1 MKDSYM
7 SSQARL
13 LSLATAVPPYIL
25 LQSDVRGRVNR
36 LFDLSAGIDRLLPV
50 FDNAGI
56 DRRHSCV
63 PIDWYEQPH
72 GWTERNALYVE
83 NALNLMEN
91 VALECV
97 AKAGLALDDIDAL
110 IVVSTTGIATPSL
123 DALLIERMHL
133 RRDIRRHAIFGLGCG
148 GGVTGL
154 ARAAEAARSVP
165 GCNVLLLVVELCGLT
180 FRKNDL
186 SKGNIVG
193 TALFSDG
200 AAGAIV
206 SCEGDGPAFGASG
219 EYTWPDTLD
228 IMGWDIEEDGLKV
241 RFSRNIPA
249 FVEANLREPADSF
262 LAANGLSLRDI
273 DGFVFHPGGTKVLT
287 AIETALELGPHALD
301 ISRAVLRGY
310 GNMSAATI
318 LFVLDATLRGFTG
331 KRLLL
336 SGVGP
341 GFTAGFLVMETA

>member
-1 MKDSYM
+1 MNP
-7 SSQARL
+7 QARL
-13 LSLATAVPPYIL
+13 LSLATAVPPYVFM
-25 LQSDVRGRVNR
+25 QSEVRGRVTR
-36 LFDLSAGIDRLLPV
+36 LFEESTGIDRMLPV

-63 PIDWYEQPH
+63 PMDWYEQPH
-72 GWTERNALYVE
+72 GWAERNTLYVD
-83 NALNLMEN
+83 NAVDLLEK
-91 VALECV
+91 VAHDCID
-97 AKAGLALDDIDAL
+97 KASLTPSDIDVL

-123 DALLIERMHL
+123 DALVVERMQL

-154 ARAAEAARSVP
+154 ARAAEAARASP
-165 GCNVLLLVVELCGLT
+165 GCRVLLLVVELCGLT
-180 FRKNDL
+180 FRKNDV

-206 SCEGDGPAFGASG
+206 SCEGDGPVFGASG
-219 EYTWPDTLD
+219 EHTWPGTLD
-228 IMGWDIEEDGLKV
+228 IMGWDIEDDGLKV

-249 FVEANLREPADSF
+249 FVEAELREPVVAF
-262 LAANGLSLRDI
+262 LAANNMSLEDI
-273 DGFVFHPGGTKVLT
+273 DGYVFHPGGTKVLA
-287 AIETALELGPHALD
+287 AIEATLGLDEHALD
-301 ISRAVLRGY
+301 ESRRTLRAY
-310 GNMSAATI
+310 GNMSAATL
-318 LFVLDATLRGFTG
+318 LFVLEATLRGFTG

-341 GFTAGFLVMETA
+341 GFTAGFLVMETV

>member
-1 MKDSYM
+1 MNP
-7 SSQARL
+7 QARL
-13 LSLATAVPPYIL
+13 LSLATAVPPYVFM
-25 LQSDVRGRVNR
+25 QSEVRGRVTR
-36 LFDLSAGIDRLLPV
+36 LFEESTGIDRMLPV

-63 PIDWYEQPH
+63 PMDWYEQPH
-72 GWTERNALYVE
+72 GWAERNTLYVD
-83 NALNLMEN
+83 NAVDLLEK
-91 VALECV
+91 VARDCID
-97 AKAGLALDDIDAL
+97 KASLTPSDIDVL

-123 DALLIERMHL
+123 DALVVERMQL

-154 ARAAEAARSVP
+154 ARAAEAARASP
-165 GCNVLLLVVELCGLT
+165 GCRVLLLVVELCGLT
-180 FRKNDL
+180 FRKNDV

-206 SCEGDGPAFGASG
+206 SCEGDGPVFGASG
-219 EYTWPDTLD
+219 EHTWPGTLD
-228 IMGWDIEEDGLKV
+228 IMGWDIEDDGLKV

-249 FVEANLREPADSF
+249 FVEAELREPVVAF
-262 LAANGLSLRDI
+262 LAANNMSLEDI
-273 DGFVFHPGGTKVLT
+273 DGYVFHPGGTKVLA
-287 AIETALELGPHALD
+287 AIEATLGLDEHALD
-301 ISRAVLRGY
+301 ESRRTLRAY
-310 GNMSAATI
+310 GNMSAATL
-318 LFVLDATLRGFTG
+318 LFVLEATLRGFTG

-341 GFTAGFLVMETA
+341 GFTAGFLVMETV

>member
-1 MKDSYM
+1 MNP
-7 SSQARL
+7 QARL
-13 LSLATAVPPYIL
+13 LSLATAVPPYVFM
-25 LQSDVRGRVNR
+25 QSEVRGRVTR
-36 LFDLSAGIDRLLPV
+36 LFEESTGIDRMLPV

-63 PIDWYEQPH
+63 PMDWYEQPH
-72 GWTERNALYVE
+72 GWAERNTLYVD
-83 NALNLMEN
+83 NAVDLLEK
-91 VALECV
+91 VAHDCID
-97 AKAGLALDDIDAL
+97 KASLTPSDIDVL

-123 DALLIERMHL
+123 DALVVERMQL

-154 ARAAEAARSVP
+154 ARAAEAARASP
-165 GCNVLLLVVELCGLT
+165 GCRVLLLVVELCGLT
-180 FRKNDL
+180 FRKNDV

-206 SCEGDGPAFGASG
+206 SCEGDGPVFGASG
-219 EYTWPDTLD
+219 EHTWPGTLD
-228 IMGWDIEEDGLKV
+228 IMGWDIEDDGLKV

-249 FVEANLREPADSF
+249 FVEAELREPVVAF
-262 LAANGLSLRDI
+262 LAANNLSLEDI
-273 DGFVFHPGGTKVLT
+273 DGYVFHPGGTKVLA
-287 AIETALELGPHALD
+287 AIEATLGLDEHALD
-301 ISRAVLRGY
+301 ESRRTLRAY
-310 GNMSAATI
+310 GNMSAATL
-318 LFVLDATLRGFTG
+318 LFVLEATLRGFTG

-341 GFTAGFLVMETA
+341 GFTAGFLVMETV

>member
-1 MKDSYM
+1 M
-7 SSQARL
+7 
-13 LSLATAVPPYIL
+13 
-25 LQSDVRGRVNR
+25 QSEVRGRVTR
-36 LFDLSAGIDRLLPV
+36 LFEESTGIDRMLPV

-63 PIDWYEQPH
+63 PMDWYEQPH
-72 GWTERNALYVE
+72 GWAERNTLYVD
-83 NALNLMEN
+83 NAVDLLEK
-91 VALECV
+91 VARDCID
-97 AKAGLALDDIDAL
+97 KASLTPSDIDVL

-123 DALLIERMHL
+123 DALVVERMQL

-154 ARAAEAARSVP
+154 ARAAEAARASP
-165 GCNVLLLVVELCGLT
+165 GCRVLLLVVELCGLT
-180 FRKNDL
+180 FRKNDV

-206 SCEGDGPAFGASG
+206 SCEGDGPVFGASG
-219 EYTWPDTLD
+219 EHTWPGTLD
-228 IMGWDIEEDGLKV
+228 IMGWDIEDDGLKV

-249 FVEANLREPADSF
+249 FVEAELREPVVAF
-262 LAANGLSLRDI
+262 LAANNLSLEDI
-273 DGFVFHPGGTKVLT
+273 DGYVFHPGGTKVLA
-287 AIETALELGPHALD
+287 AIEATLGLDEHALD
-301 ISRAVLRGY
+301 ESRRTLRAY
-310 GNMSAATI
+310 GNMSAATL
-318 LFVLDATLRGFTG
+318 LFVLEATLRGFTG

-341 GFTAGFLVMETA
+341 GFTAGFLVMETV

>member
-1 MKDSYM
+1 M
-7 SSQARL
+7 
-13 LSLATAVPPYIL
+13 
-25 LQSDVRGRVNR
+25 QSEVRGRVTR
-36 LFDLSAGIDRLLPV
+36 LFEESTGIDRMLPV

-63 PIDWYEQPH
+63 PMDWYEQPH
-72 GWTERNALYVE
+72 GWAERNTLYVD
-83 NALNLMEN
+83 NAVDLLEK
-91 VALECV
+91 VAHDCID
-97 AKAGLALDDIDAL
+97 KASLTPSDIDVL

-123 DALLIERMHL
+123 DALVVERMQL

-154 ARAAEAARSVP
+154 ARAAEAARASP
-165 GCNVLLLVVELCGLT
+165 GCRVLLLVVELCGLT
-180 FRKNDL
+180 FRKNDV

-206 SCEGDGPAFGASG
+206 SCEGDGPVFGASG
-219 EYTWPDTLD
+219 EHTWPGTLD
-228 IMGWDIEEDGLKV
+228 IMGWDIEDDGLKV

-249 FVEANLREPADSF
+249 FVEAELREPVVAF
-262 LAANGLSLRDI
+262 LAANNLSLEDI
-273 DGFVFHPGGTKVLT
+273 DGYVFHPGGTKVLA
-287 AIETALELGPHALD
+287 AIEATLGLDEHALD
-301 ISRAVLRGY
+301 ESRRTLRAY
-310 GNMSAATI
+310 GNMSAATL
-318 LFVLDATLRGFTG
+318 LFVLEATLRGFTG

-341 GFTAGFLVMETA
+341 GFTAGFLVMETV

>member
-1 MKDSYM
+1 MTPK
-7 SSQARL
+7 ARL
-13 LSLATAVPPYIL
+13 LSLATAVPPYVL
-25 LQSDVRGRVNR
+25 LQSDVRSRVDR
-36 LFDLSAGIDRLLPV
+36 LFDLSAGIDRMLPV

-56 DRRHSCV
+56 ERRHSCV
-63 PIDWYEQPH
+63 PIEWYEEPH

-83 NALNLMEN
+83 NALDL
-91 VALECV
+91 LEKATLDCC
-97 AKAGLALDDIDAL
+97 AKAGLGLEDIDAL

-154 ARAAEAARSVP
+154 ARAAEAARAVP
-165 GCNVLLLVVELCGLT
+165 GCRVLLLVVELCGLT

-200 AAGAIV
+200 AAAAIV
-206 SCEGDGPAFGASG
+206 SCEGEGPSFGASG
-219 EYTWPDTLD
+219 EYTWPETLD
-228 IMGWDIEEDGLKV
+228 IMGWDIAEDGLKV

-249 FVEANLREPADSF
+249 FIEANLRAPAHEF
-262 LAANGLSLRDI
+262 LAANGISPGDI
-273 DGFVFHPGGTKVLT
+273 DGYVFHPGGTKVLA
-287 AIETALELGPHALD
+287 AIETAMELGPNALD
-301 ISRAVLRGY
+301 VSRAVLRDY
-310 GNMSAATI
+310 GNMSASTI

-336 SGVGP
+336 SAVGP
-341 GFTAGFLVMETA
+341 GFTAGFLVMDTV